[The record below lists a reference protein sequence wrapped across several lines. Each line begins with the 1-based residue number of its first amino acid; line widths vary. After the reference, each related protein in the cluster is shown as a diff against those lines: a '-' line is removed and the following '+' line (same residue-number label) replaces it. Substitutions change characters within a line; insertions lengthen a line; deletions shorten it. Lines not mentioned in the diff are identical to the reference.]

1 MEQGRTSALQ
11 QRLQARREMFL
22 KESTPTNNGGGA
34 VTQPTYSTGDQVRSR
49 LGSSPASN
57 PPPPPVTTPRNVK
70 DSLNV
75 RTESPYSTANGV
87 PGIAPK
93 TKPEV
98 LTEVNDDMTETK
110 TQVAP
115 KPRDVSPKPDSPP
128 QPPPR
133 QLDGYVGF
141 ANLPNQVYRKSVKR
155 GFEFTLMVVGET
167 GLGKSTLINSM
178 FLTDIYSETH
188 PGPSQRLKKTVQV
201 ETHGVLLKEGGVN
214 LTLTVVD
221 TPGFGDAVDN
231 SNCWDSVLH
240 YVESQYE
247 AFLEAETK
255 VVRSPTMAD
264 TRVHACLYF
273 IAPSGHGLK
282 PLDIEFMKQL
292 HDKMNIIPVVAKAD
306 TMTPEEVAHFKS
318 VILGQIAAAKIKIY
332 EFPEIENGEEVER
345 RENKKLKERVPFA
358 VVGSNMVIEVEGGK
372 KVRGR
377 RYPWGTVDIENLDH
391 CDFVPLR
398 NMLIRTHLQD
408 LKDVTNYIHY
418 ENFRCRK
425 LAGVAGTDKVANK
438 NPLFMMEE
446 EQKEH
451 VAKLNKMERE
461 MEEVF
466 ERKVREK
473 KQKLSDNEKDL
484 ARRQNESTG
493 RLEQLRNEF
502 DEKKAA
508 FDQERGDWESINN
521 ITMDE
526 LKRLSMESLD
536 GKKKKAG
543 LSGVSFRM
551 GK

>member
-1 MEQGRTSALQ
+1 MDQGRTTSALQ

-22 KESTPTNNGGGA
+22 KENTPTNGGVRA
-34 VTQPTYSTGDQVRSR
+34 TTPSAPTT
-49 LGSSPASN
+49 N
-57 PPPPPVTTPRNVK
+57 PPPPPAAATPRNVK
-70 DSLNV
+70 DALNV
-75 RTESPYSTANGV
+75 LANRGTESPYGTPNGV
-87 PGIAPK
+87 PTSTPGK
-93 TKPEV
+93 KPE
-98 LTEVNDDMTETK
+98 
-110 TQVAP
+110 VAP
-115 KPRDVSPKPDSPP
+115 KPRDVSPKPESSPP
-128 QPPPR
+128 KSHIPPR

-178 FLTDIYSETH
+178 FLTDIYSDTY
-188 PGPSQRLKKTVQV
+188 PGPSHRLKKTVQV
-201 ETHGVLLKEGGVN
+201 ETHKVLLKEGGVN

-255 VVRSPTMAD
+255 VMRNPKMAD
-264 TRVHACLYF
+264 SRVHACLYF

-292 HDKMNIIPVVAKAD
+292 HDKINIIPVISKAD
-306 TMTPEEVAHFKS
+306 TMTPEEVVHFKS
-318 VILGQIAAAKIKIY
+318 VILSQISAAKIKIY
-332 EFPEIENGEEVER
+332 EFPEVEDGEDVER
-345 RENKKLKERVPFA
+345 KENRKLKERVPFA
-358 VVGSNMVIEVEGGK
+358 VVGSNMTIEAEGGK
-372 KVRGR
+372 RVRGR
-377 RYPWGTVDIENLDH
+377 RYPWGVVDIENLDH

-408 LKDVTNYIHY
+408 LRDVTNYIHY

-425 LAGVAGTDKVANK
+425 LAGVAGTDKVPNK

-473 KQKLSDNEKDL
+473 KQKLADNEKDL
-484 ARRQNESTG
+484 ERRQNESTN
-493 RLEQLRNEF
+493 RLEQLKGELE
-502 DEKKAA
+502 EKKSA
-508 FDQERGDWESINN
+508 FEQERNGWETVNN
-521 ITMDE
+521 ITIDE

-536 GKKKKAG
+536 GKKKKGG

>member
-1 MEQGRTSALQ
+1 MESQRASALQ
-11 QRLQARREMFL
+11 QRLQARREMFFN
-22 KESTPTNNGGGA
+22 KESTATTAPTTA
-34 VTQPTYSTGDQVRSR
+34 TPSYSTTR
-49 LGSSPASN
+49 LTSVNTPTSA
-57 PPPPPVTTPRNVK
+57 PPQPPSTTPRNVK
-70 DSLNV
+70 DALNV
-75 RTESPYSTANGV
+75 LGNRENPYGTTNGISSV
-87 PGIAPK
+87 SK
-93 TKPEV
+93 KP
-98 LTEVNDDMTETK
+98 D
-110 TQVAP
+110 VAP
-115 KPRDVSPKPDSPP
+115 KPHDVSPKPESVPRKS
-128 QPPPR
+128 PPR

-141 ANLPNQVYRKSVKR
+141 ANLPNQVYRKSVKK

-178 FLTDIYSETH
+178 FLTDIYSAAY

-201 ETHGVLLKEGGVN
+201 ETNQVLMKEGGVN
-214 LTLTVVD
+214 LTLTIVD

-231 SNCWDSVLH
+231 SNCWDSVLN

-255 VVRSPTMAD
+255 VARNPTMAD
-264 TRVHACLYF
+264 SRVHACLYF

-292 HDKMNIIPVVAKAD
+292 HDKINIIPVIAKAD
-306 TMTPEEVAHFKS
+306 TMTPEECAHFKS
-318 VILGQIAAAKIKIY
+318 QIINQIQAAKIKIY
-332 EFPEIENGEEVER
+332 EFPDVSDGEDSEKKD
-345 RENKKLKERVPFA
+345 NKRMKERVPFA
-358 VVGSNMVIEVEGGK
+358 VVGSNMVIDIDGK
-372 KVRGR
+372 KCRGR
-377 RYPWGTVDIENLDH
+377 KYPWGMVDIENMEH

-408 LKDVTNYIHY
+408 LRDVTNYIHY

-425 LAGVAGTDKVANK
+425 LAGVTGTDKVPNK
-438 NPLFMMEE
+438 NPLFMVEE

-473 KQKLSDNEKDL
+473 KQKLSDNENDL
-484 ARRQNESTG
+484 ERRQNDSTT
-493 RLEQLRNEF
+493 RLEQLKQEL

-508 FDQERGDWESINN
+508 FEQERVAWETMNN
-521 ITMDE
+521 VTIDE

-536 GKKKKAG
+536 GKKKKGG

>member
-1 MEQGRTSALQ
+1 MDQNRSSALQ
-11 QRLQARREMFL
+11 QRLQARREMFM
-22 KESTPTNNGGGA
+22 KESTPTNGSPGVPQTPNN
-34 VTQPTYSTGDQVRSR
+34 YSSDRAR
-49 LGSSPASN
+49 LGSGTPSSVPPA
-57 PPPPPVTTPRNVK
+57 PPSTAPRSTK
-70 DSLNV
+70 DSLTN
-75 RTESPYSTANGV
+75 RENPYSTANGV
-87 PGIAPK
+87 VNPGPGSLK
-93 TKPEV
+93 KPE
-98 LTEVNDDMTETK
+98 
-110 TQVAP
+110 VAP

-128 QPPPR
+128 KPPPR

-155 GFEFTLMVVGET
+155 GFEFTLMVVGES

-178 FLTDIYSETH
+178 FLTDLYSDTH

-201 ETHGVLLKEGGVN
+201 ETHSVLLNEKGVN

-231 SNCWDSVLH
+231 SNCWDSVMK
-240 YVESQYE
+240 YVEIQYE

-255 VVRSPTMAD
+255 VVRNPKMAD
-264 TRVHACLYF
+264 ARVHACLYF
-273 IAPSGHGLK
+273 ISPSGHGLK
-282 PLDIEFMKQL
+282 PLDIEFMRQL
-292 HDKMNIIPVVAKAD
+292 HDKVNIIPVISKAD
-306 TMTPEEVAHFKS
+306 TMTPDEVEHFKS
-318 VILGQIAAAKIKIY
+318 VILGQISASKIKIY
-332 EFPEIENGEEVER
+332 DFPEVGGVEEGEKR
-345 RENKKLKERVPFA
+345 DDKNLKERVPFA
-358 VVGSNMVIEVEGGK
+358 VVGSNMIIENDGK

-377 RYPWGTVDIENLDH
+377 KYPWGVVDIENLDH

-484 ARRQNESTG
+484 VRRQNESTN
-493 RLEQLRNEF
+493 RLEQLKQELE
-502 DEKKAA
+502 EKKAA
-508 FDQERGDWESINN
+508 FDQERDDWEKTNN
-521 ITMDE
+521 VTIDE

>member
-1 MEQGRTSALQ
+1 M
-11 QRLQARREMFL
+11 
-22 KESTPTNNGGGA
+22 KESTPTNGVTGA
-34 VTQPTYSTGDQVRSR
+34 AQSPIYSSERSR
-49 LGSSPASN
+49 LGSGTPSSN
-57 PPPPPVTTPRNVK
+57 PPPPPVTAPRK
-70 DSLNV
+70 
-75 RTESPYSTANGV
+75 ESSSSRENPYSSANGV
-87 PGIAPK
+87 PSAPAPASLK
-93 TKPEV
+93 KPE
-98 LTEVNDDMTETK
+98 
-110 TQVAP
+110 VAP
-115 KPRDVSPKPDSPP
+115 KPRDVSPKPENSPP
-128 QPPPR
+128 KAQAPR

-155 GFEFTLMVVGET
+155 GFEFTLMVVGES

-178 FLTDIYSETH
+178 FLTDLYNDAH

-201 ETHGVLLKEGGVN
+201 ETHKVLLNEKGVN
-214 LTLTVVD
+214 LTLTIVD
-221 TPGFGDAVDN
+221 TPGFGDSVDN
-231 SNCWDSVLH
+231 SNCWDSVMK
-240 YVESQYE
+240 YVEIQYE

-255 VVRSPTMAD
+255 VCRNPKMAD
-264 TRVHACLYF
+264 ARVHACLYF
-273 IAPSGHGLK
+273 ITPSGHGLK
-282 PLDIEFMKQL
+282 PLDIEFMRQL
-292 HDKMNIIPVVAKAD
+292 HDKVNIIPVIAKAD
-306 TMTPEEVAHFKS
+306 TMTPDEVDHFKS
-318 VILGQIAAAKIKIY
+318 VILGQISASKIKIY
-332 EFPEIENGEEVER
+332 DFPEVEGVESEKEKEN
-345 RENKKLKERVPFA
+345 LKDRVPFA
-358 VVGSNMVIEVEGGK
+358 VVGSNMIIESDGK

-377 RYPWGTVDIENLDH
+377 KYPWGVVDIENLDH

-425 LAGVAGTDKVANK
+425 LAGVTGTDKVASK
-438 NPLFMMEE
+438 NPLFMVEE

-473 KQKLSDNEKDL
+473 KQKLSDNEVDL
-484 ARRQNESTG
+484 VRRQNESTS
-493 RLEQLRNEF
+493 RLEQLKQELE
-502 DEKKAA
+502 EKNSA
-508 FDQERGDWESINN
+508 FQLERDSWEKTNN
-521 ITMDE
+521 ITIDE